1 MPTRGTNGGQASVGT
16 AVKDVADRASA
27 IARLEVELATLELK
41 RKAKPLALGTGFAIA
56 AAIFFLFMLGFMF
69 AAIGAALA
77 LVMPWW
83 AALLVVT
90 GILLLLVAACGL
102 VAANRFQK
110 GSPPVPE
117 QAIAEAKL
125 TTEALKSDGS

>member
-1 MPTRGTNGGQASVGT
+1 MPTRATNGGRSSVGT
-16 AVKDVADRASA
+16 AVKSVTERASA

-41 RKAKPLALGTGFAIA
+41 RKAQPLALGVGFAIA
-56 AAIFFLFMLGFMF
+56 AAIFLLFMLGFVF

-83 AALLVVT
+83 AALLVVA

-110 GSPPVPE
+110 GGPPVPE
-117 QAIAEAKL
+117 HAITEAKL
-125 TTEALKSDGS
+125 TTEAMKADG